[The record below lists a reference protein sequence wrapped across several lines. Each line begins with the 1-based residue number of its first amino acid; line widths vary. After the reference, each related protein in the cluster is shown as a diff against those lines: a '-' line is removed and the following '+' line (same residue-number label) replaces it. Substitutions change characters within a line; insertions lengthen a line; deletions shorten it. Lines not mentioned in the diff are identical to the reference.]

1 MTSEKKKTAARL
13 TAAAILLIL
22 VLTALLVPSV
32 RETLARIAA
41 MFSTGDFAELQAF
54 IASYGAYAA
63 AVSFAL
69 MIFQSLA
76 APLPAFLLA
85 FANAAMFGFWKGF
98 LLTYISSLVAAAI
111 CFYIGRIFGRDAVI
125 RLVSRTGLTGVEE
138 FFDRHGRLSVLIA
151 RLLPFISFDIVSYA
165 AGLTSMGLWPFLL
178 ATAIGELPATVVY
191 CYVGGMLTGGAK
203 LLINALLI
211 MFALAGLVFLGRQL
225 YKEHE
230 SKQKT
235 TEGVTEDETVE

>member
-1 MTSEKKKTAARL
+1 MTSEKKKTVARL

-85 FANAAMFGFWKGF
+85 FANAAMFSFWKGF
-98 LLTYISSLVAAAI
+98 LLT
-111 CFYIGRIFGRDAVI
+111 
-125 RLVSRTGLTGVEE
+125 
-138 FFDRHGRLSVLIA
+138 
-151 RLLPFISFDIVSYA
+151 
-165 AGLTSMGLWPFLL
+165 
-178 ATAIGELPATVVY
+178 
-191 CYVGGMLTGGAK
+191 
-203 LLINALLI
+203 
-211 MFALAGLVFLGRQL
+211 
-225 YKEHE
+225 
-230 SKQKT
+230 
-235 TEGVTEDETVE
+235 

>member
-1 MTSEKKKTAARL
+1 MDTDRRDRVVR
-13 TAAAILLIL
+13 L
-22 VLTALLVPSV
+22 VLAVLLLAAVAVVALTPALRAKVAD
-32 RETLARIAA
+32 LAA
-41 MFSTGDFAELQAF
+41 MFSTGDFEELQTF

-85 FANAAMFGFWKGF
+85 FANAAMFGFWRGF
-98 LLTYISSLVAAAI
+98 LLTYISSLFAAGL

-125 RLVSRTGLTGVEE
+125 RLVSRTGLTSIEE
-138 FFDRHGRLSVLIA
+138 FFDRHGQSSVLIA

-165 AGLTSMGLWPFLL
+165 AGLTSMNVWGFLL
-178 ATAIGELPATVVY
+178 ATAVGELPATLIY

-203 LLINALLI
+203 MLINALLI
-211 MFALAGLVFLGRQL
+211 LFAVAALVILLRQV
-225 YKEHE
+225 YQERQKKKETDHE
-230 SKQKT
+230 
-235 TEGVTEDETVE
+235 

>member
-1 MTSEKKKTAARL
+1 MDTQKRDR
-13 TAAAILLIL
+13 IVRL
-22 VLTALLVPSV
+22 VLAALLLAAVAVVALTPSL
-32 RETLARIAA
+32 RERVAELAA
-41 MFSTGDFAELQAF
+41 MFSTGDFEELQAF

-69 MIFQSLA
+69 MIFQSIA

-98 LLTYISSLVAAAI
+98 LLTYISSLVAAVL

-125 RLVSRTGLTGVEE
+125 KLVSRTGLSSIEE
-138 FFDRHGRLSVLIA
+138 FFERHGNASVFIA

-165 AGLTSMGLWPFLL
+165 AGLTAMNVWGFLL
-178 ATAIGELPATVVY
+178 ATAVGELPATLVY

-203 LLINALLI
+203 MLINALLI
-211 MFALAGLVFLGRQL
+211 LFAVAALVLLLRQV
-225 YKEHE
+225 YTERQKKETDLE
-230 SKQKT
+230 
-235 TEGVTEDETVE
+235 